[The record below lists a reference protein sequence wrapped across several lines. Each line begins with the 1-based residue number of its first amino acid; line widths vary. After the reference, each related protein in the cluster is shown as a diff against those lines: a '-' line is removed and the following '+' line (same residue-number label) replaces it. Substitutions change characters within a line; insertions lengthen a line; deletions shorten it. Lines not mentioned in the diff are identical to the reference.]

1 MSFYFSLFQIID
13 SVERLGKD
21 LQLLTSRALR
31 ISPRD
36 ARANRELLENC
47 QLKLAEV
54 EKVLNNKTHISKI
67 TLRKA
72 SLLYQVVLVCWRRV
86 ARLSAAA
93 GVVEARDA
101 QGLWALMGAA
111 QKHYQILVKA
121 LTEQTGVAPTIN
133 LQVETAADLESVLR
147 QEFADQGE
155 ILKQLDKAVEVFVE
169 EQGLLDTLLGVRK
182 DLQDLRKRQKQF
194 SGPVPVRRAPAV
206 PSVPVAGPV
215 SSPIPVSVPQVAH
228 AVNA

>member
-13 SVERLGKD
+13 SVERLSKD
-21 LQLLTSRALR
+21 IQLLTSHALR
-31 ISPRD
+31 IGPRD

-47 QLKLAEV
+47 QIKLAEV

-72 SLLYQVVLVCWRRV
+72 ALLYQVVVISWRRV

-93 GVVEARDA
+93 GVVEAQDSHGIW
-101 QGLWALMGAA
+101 GLLGAA
-111 QKHYQILVKA
+111 QKHYQVLVKA

-133 LQVETAADLESVLR
+133 LEAEAATNLATVLK

-155 ILKQLDKAVEVFVE
+155 ILKHLDKAVEVFGE
-169 EQGLLDTLLGVRK
+169 EQGLLETLMGIRK
-182 DLQDLRKRQKQF
+182 DLQDLRKRQKQY
-194 SGPVPVRRAPAV
+194 ST
-206 PSVPVAGPV
+206 SVP
-215 SSPIPVSVPQVAH
+215 SSPITVPASGPLPIAHSVVHAVPH